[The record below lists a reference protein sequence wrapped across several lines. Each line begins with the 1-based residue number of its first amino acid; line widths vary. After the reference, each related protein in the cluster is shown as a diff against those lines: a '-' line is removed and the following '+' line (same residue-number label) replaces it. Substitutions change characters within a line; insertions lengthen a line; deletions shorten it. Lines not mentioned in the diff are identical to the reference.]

1 MAASEIKQ
9 RIVRKGRGAIF
20 APSDFMDIGSRAGV
34 DQALSRLARQ
44 GMIRRL
50 ARGLYDYPKESPIFG
65 LLLPSPDDLAKA
77 IARKSD
83 YVLQWS
89 PAMAANKLG
98 LTTQVPAKVTY
109 MTNGPTRT
117 AKIGRLEIRF
127 RHSSPKTLV
136 GAGQITGA
144 VFQALRYVGK
154 DRVDSQV
161 IGKLARA
168 LDDKNRKLLVKQSKA
183 SMCRRG
189 CIPWFSRSFRA
200 IDNGSIRQLYA
211 G

>member
-1 MAASEIKQ
+1 MIASKIKQ

-20 APSDFMDIGSRAGV
+20 APSDFMDIGSRASV
-34 DQALSRLARQ
+34 DQALSRMARQ

-77 IARKSD
+77 IAKKGN
-83 YVLQWS
+83 YILQWS

-117 AKIGRLEIRF
+117 AKIGRLKIRF
-127 RHSSPKTLV
+127 RHSSPKKLI

-154 DRVDSQV
+154 DRVDSQM

-168 LDDKNRKLLVKQSKA
+168 LDDKNRKLLAKQSKHA
-183 SMCRRG
+183 PAWMHPVVQQ
-189 CIPWFSRSFRA
+189 IVSR
-200 IDNGSIRQLYA
+200 D
-211 G
+211 

>member
-1 MAASEIKQ
+1 MTASKIKQ
-9 RIVRKGRGAIF
+9 RIIGKGRGAIF
-20 APSDFMDIGSRAGV
+20 APLDFLDIGSRASV
-34 DQALSRLARQ
+34 AQALSRLSRQ

-50 ARGLYDYPKESPIFG
+50 TRGLYDYPRESPHFG

-77 IARKSD
+77 IARKSNH
-83 YVLQWS
+83 VLQLT

-98 LTTQVPAKVTY
+98 LATQVPAKVIY
-109 MTNGPTRT
+109 MTNGPIRT
-117 AKIGRLEIRF
+117 AKIGRLEIQF

-161 IGKLARA
+161 IDKLARA
-168 LDDKNRKLLVKQSKA
+168 LDDKNRKLLAKQSKIVPA
-183 SMCRRG
+183 WMHPVVQQ
-189 CIPWFSRSFRA
+189 IVSRV
-200 IDNGSIRQLYA
+200 
-211 G
+211 